1 MHLGSTGFR
10 DPRLERLYAYWLK
23 KKADRPAPMRADLDP
38 AEIKHFLP
46 ILNLLDV
53 RHEPLGFRHRLIGTE
68 IVDKLGRDA
77 TGHWVDAELYGE
89 AAPQIFDG
97 LRVIVEEMRPYRRLT
112 RLDWH
117 TRNWLGMEAV
127 EMPLVDETGAV
138 NKILRGAS
146 YFVAAD
152 VPSGLRCAAFP
163 LAA

>member
-1 MHLGSTGFR
+1 MS
-10 DPRLERLYAYWLK
+10 
-23 KKADRPAPMRADLDP
+23 
-38 AEIKHFLP
+38 
-46 ILNLLDV
+46 

>member
-23 KKADRPAPMRADLDP
+23 KKAGRLAPVRADLDP

-53 RHEPLGFRHRLIGTE
+53 RREPLGFRHRLVGTE
-68 IVDKLGRDA
+68 IVDRLGRDA
-77 TGHWVDAELYGE
+77 TGHWVDAALYGP
-89 AAPQIFDG
+89 AAPRVFDG
-97 LRVIVEEMRPYRRLT
+97 LRLIVEEGRPYKRLA

-127 EMPLVDETGAV
+127 EMPLVDEAGEI
-138 NKILRGAS
+138 NMILRGAS
-146 YFVAAD
+146 YFTAASAPFTAHCVAL
-152 VPSGLRCAAFP
+152 PHAA
-163 LAA
+163 

>member
-1 MHLGSTGFR
+1 MNMGSSGFR
-10 DPRLERLYAYWLK
+10 DVRLERLYCYWLK
-23 KKADRPAPMRADLDP
+23 KKAGRSAPMRADLDP
-38 AEIKHFLP
+38 AEIKPFLP

-53 RHEPLGFRHRLIGTE
+53 RREPLGFRHRLVGTE

-77 TGHWVDAELYGE
+77 TGRWVDASLYGE
-89 AAPQIFDG
+89 VAPQIFDE
-97 LRVIVEEMRPYRRLT
+97 LRLIVEEVRPYRRLT

-127 EMPLVDETGAV
+127 ELPLIDETGAV

-146 YFVAAD
+146 YFVAANAP
-152 VPSGLRCAAFP
+152 VAARRISFP